1 MQEMEGLKTNLTKEN
16 EWLSGKVG
24 ELQRQREAAVEERD
38 RKSGEVELLKEK
50 YDTYINASGQRGVD
64 HSSFYGKF
72 SLM

>member
-38 RKSGEVELLKEK
+38 RRSGEVEQLKEK
-50 YDTYINASGQRGVD
+50 
-64 HSSFYGKF
+64 
-72 SLM
+72 